1 MMTMSLV
8 FLFGLAITQHMPIE
22 RARMTS
28 IIRSVSSARNP
39 LDSNNEKTLDPI
51 IMATIKQ
58 AKTEKK
64 KIVFSRGRLKFSS
77 SLAFCKVNQS
87 KCRTAKLCILI
98 GRKYKKMD
106 NLKQKDQVRY
116 LLHELPPRALPF
128 FVY

>member
-22 RARMTS
+22 RARMTR
-28 IIRSVSSARNP
+28 IIRRVSSARNP

-64 KIVFSRGRLKFSS
+64 K
-77 SLAFCKVNQS
+77 N
-87 KCRTAKLCILI
+87 
-98 GRKYKKMD
+98 
-106 NLKQKDQVRY
+106 
-116 LLHELPPRALPF
+116 
-128 FVY
+128 

>member
-58 AKTEKK
+58 ANTEKNDF
-64 KIVFSRGRLKFSS
+64 IV
-77 SLAFCKVNQS
+77 
-87 KCRTAKLCILI
+87 
-98 GRKYKKMD
+98 
-106 NLKQKDQVRY
+106 
-116 LLHELPPRALPF
+116 
-128 FVY
+128 